1 MNPHPDRHTPP
12 GTLLLCISGFTATKA
27 HPELVKDRV
36 YTLKRMVDF
45 SRSGLDCHK
54 WEVQLVGLEH
64 GLVRNRECGHSASM
78 FTIMSHAD
86 GRDYQAENDCDL
98 QGVWPRSLTIFP
110 QEPDF
115 DYAEAARRDME
126 KAKLFVAQFR
136 RET

>member
-98 QGVWPRSLTIFP
+98 QVC
-110 QEPDF
+110 EPFTNAAF
-115 DYAEAARRDME
+115 DYAEAAPWHME